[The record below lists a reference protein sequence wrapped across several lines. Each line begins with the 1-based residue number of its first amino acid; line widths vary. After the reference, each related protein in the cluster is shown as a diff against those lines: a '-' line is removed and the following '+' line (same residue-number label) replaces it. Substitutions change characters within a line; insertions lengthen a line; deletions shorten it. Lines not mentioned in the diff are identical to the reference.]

1 MFQTYTYK
9 PKHMHVKVYRTEQNV
24 YTTLH
29 NTTRVFPCFPLD
41 GLAVYIIPIYGF
53 SLLYTRLRS
62 GASPNRLIWLA
73 VVSRDSKLQG
83 VEIGAASINE
93 TTNFVAKKTNTQVP
107 LK

>member
-1 MFQTYTYK
+1 
-9 PKHMHVKVYRTEQNV
+9 MHVKVYRTEQNV

-29 NTTRVFPCFPLD
+29 NTTIVFPRFPLD

-53 SLLYTRLRS
+53 SHLYTRLRS
-62 GASPNRLIWLA
+62 GAPPNRLIWLA

-83 VEIGAASINE
+83 VEIAAASINE
-93 TTNFVAKKTNTQVP
+93 TTNFVAKMTNTQVP